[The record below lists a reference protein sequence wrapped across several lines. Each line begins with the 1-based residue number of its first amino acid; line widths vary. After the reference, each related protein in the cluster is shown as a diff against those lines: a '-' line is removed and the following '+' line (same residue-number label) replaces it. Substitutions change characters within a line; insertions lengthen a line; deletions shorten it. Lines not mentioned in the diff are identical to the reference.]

1 MKHTVRLIKE
11 VNYKG
16 ETWYSIEKDGYYL
29 AGSITRNFEEAVQNY
44 NRAANVDQTR
54 EILMETEI
62 DY

>member
-1 MKHTVRLIKE
+1 MKIQLIKE

-16 ETWYSIEKDGYYL
+16 ETWFSIEKDGYYL
-29 AGSITRNFEEAVQNY
+29 AGSITRNFEEAVENY
-44 NRAANVDQTR
+44 NRVLEANQTR